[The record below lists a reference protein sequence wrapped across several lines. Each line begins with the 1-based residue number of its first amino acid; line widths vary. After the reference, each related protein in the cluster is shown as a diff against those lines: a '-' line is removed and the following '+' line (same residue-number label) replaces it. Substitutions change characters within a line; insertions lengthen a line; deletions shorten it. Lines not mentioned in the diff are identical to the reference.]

1 MSLDMEEEEGLEITE
16 ESIGSLPPRIEHLL
30 RKGRKR
36 GYILFEEISK
46 CLDEEEYSVE
56 GYDELF
62 FLLDRVGIEVISRRE
77 YEKRT
82 RAGKKAR
89 GLYREGE
96 TEEIPVEDTIK
107 LYLREISQDSLL
119 TPEEEI
125 EIAKR
130 IKEGDE
136 GAKHELA
143 EGNYRLVVS
152 IARRYTGRGL
162 SFMDLI
168 QEGSLGLLK
177 AVEKFDYTKGYKFST
192 YATWW
197 IRQAIT
203 RALADQGDIVR
214 KPVHMVETINKYKKV
229 VNDLQQRTGKTPDL
243 QTVAK
248 EMNLPPE
255 KVDEIRQIS
264 QKIISLELPIGEDD
278 ESTLLDFIEDKS
290 IPTPEES
297 LDREMLKNDLEKL
310 MEDVLTTRER
320 QVIRMRYGFVD
331 GNPKT
336 LEEVGN
342 YFKVTRERIRQ
353 IESKALAKLRAP
365 GRKRKM
371 SDYLD

>member
-1 MSLDMEEEEGLEITE
+1 MEEEEGIEPSE
-16 ESIGSLPPRIEHLL
+16 ESSGGFPPRMEQLIQ
-30 RKGRKR
+30 KGRKR
-36 GYILFEEISK
+36 GYILYEELSK
-46 CLDEEEYSVE
+46 CLDEGEYSIE
-56 GYDELF
+56 AYDELF
-62 FLLDRVGIEVISRRE
+62 YLLTDRLGIEVISRKE
-77 YEKRT
+77 HEKRT
-82 RAGKKAR
+82 QVGKRVR

-96 TEEIPVEDTIK
+96 AEEIPVEDTIK

-119 TPEEEI
+119 TPQEEI

-136 GAKHELA
+136 SAKHELA
-143 EGNYRLVVS
+143 EANYRLVVS

-264 QKIISLELPIGEDD
+264 QKIMSLELPVGEDD
-278 ESTLLDFIEDKS
+278 ESTLLDFLEDKS

-310 MEDVLTTRER
+310 MEDVLTPRELE
-320 QVIRMRYGFVD
+320 VIRMRYGFVD

-336 LEEVGN
+336 LEEVGQ
-342 YFKVTRERIRQ
+342 YFQVTRERIRQ
-353 IESKALAKLRAP
+353 IESKALAKLRGP

-371 SDYLD
+371 SEYLE